1 MEPYM
6 KFSTQV
12 KGWVVF
18 ASIVPVLV
26 ALLVS
31 VYSSTNSLNTLNEER
46 LVALRDTKQARLD
59 ELFDRYQNN
68 TSAVANVVATNIHQL
83 FSDDFHRLLTD
94 LNRELDFYDI
104 FIVDEAG
111 DVIYTVAREADY
123 QTNLVAGAYS
133 NSGLGDV
140 YRAVRSG
147 KQFAAVDFAPYAPSN
162 GDPAAFLAV
171 PLKVDGKQWMVATQM
186 SIDGINQLMN
196 LRSGMGESG
205 ETYLVGADFRMRSNS
220 FLDPVGRTIQASF
233 AGTVANNGVDSDAVK
248 LALAGE
254 SGVETIIDYN
264 GNPVVSA
271 YSPIDMYGHRW
282 ALLSE
287 IDVSEAEQPIKELM
301 TLNGIVLF
309 LAVIGGIGGIGV
321 ALIVTRAVMKPL
333 GGEPEEMKQL
343 MNQLAQG
350 DLRLNISQAEEGSLK
365 QTLNTTA
372 SNLTVMIKDI
382 SDASSQLAATSEEL
396 SVVTEQSEQSLHVQ
410 NDELQQAVTAIHQM
424 TTSITEVAGSA
435 SSVSVSA
442 ADANQDCQQELQR
455 IVQTVNTVSGLVEQ
469 VDEGNSNVVQLAEQV
484 REISTL
490 LDVIRGVA
498 DQTNLLA
505 LNAAIEAARAGES
518 GRGFA
523 VVAEEV
529 RNLAQR
535 TQVSTEQIEEM
546 VHKVNQQAEQT
557 EAIIDNCKLVAGQ
570 TMEQVQ
576 ETGTMIEA
584 VVGTME
590 QIHRQT
596 SSVSQATEEQA
607 KVSGGI
613 DSSLVTIQDLATQ
626 NVSGAH
632 ETSASS
638 RELARVAVNLKEIVD
653 DFKV

>member
-1 MEPYM
+1 
-6 KFSTQV
+6 
-12 KGWVVF
+12 
-18 ASIVPVLV
+18 
-26 ALLVS
+26 
-31 VYSSTNSLNTLNEER
+31 
-46 LVALRDTKQARLD
+46 
-59 ELFDRYQNN
+59 
-68 TSAVANVVATNIHQL
+68 
-83 FSDDFHRLLTD
+83 
-94 LNRELDFYDI
+94 
-104 FIVDEAG
+104 
-111 DVIYTVAREADY
+111 
-123 QTNLVAGAYS
+123 
-133 NSGLGDV
+133 
-140 YRAVRSG
+140 
-147 KQFAAVDFAPYAPSN
+147 
-162 GDPAAFLAV
+162 
-171 PLKVDGKQWMVATQM
+171 
-186 SIDGINQLMN
+186 
-196 LRSGMGESG
+196 
-205 ETYLVGADFRMRSNS
+205 
-220 FLDPVGRTIQASF
+220 
-233 AGTVANNGVDSDAVK
+233 
-248 LALAGE
+248 
-254 SGVETIIDYN
+254 
-264 GNPVVSA
+264 
-271 YSPIDMYGHRW
+271 
-282 ALLSE
+282 
-287 IDVSEAEQPIKELM
+287 
-301 TLNGIVLF
+301 
-309 LAVIGGIGGIGV
+309 
-321 ALIVTRAVMKPL
+321 
-333 GGEPEEMKQL
+333 
-343 MNQLAQG
+343 
-350 DLRLNISQAEEGSLK
+350 
-365 QTLNTTA
+365 
-372 SNLTVMIKDI
+372 MIKDI

>member
-1 MEPYM
+1 M

-68 TSAVANVVATNIHQL
+68 TSAVAKVVATNIHQL

-171 PLKVDGKQWMVATQM
+171 PLKVEGKQWMVATQM

-309 LAVIGGIGGIGV
+309 LAVIGGIGV

-469 VDEGNSNVVQLAEQV
+469 VDEGNRNVVQLAEQV

>member
-1 MEPYM
+1 M

-18 ASIVPVLV
+18 ASIVPVIV

-31 VYSSTNSLNTLNEER
+31 VYSSTKSLNTLNEER

-59 ELFDRYQNN
+59 ELFERYQNN
-68 TSAVANVVATNIHQL
+68 TSAVAKVVATNIDQL
-83 FSDDFHRLLTD
+83 FNGDFHRLLTD

-104 FIVDEAG
+104 FIVDESG

-123 QTNLVAGAYS
+123 QTNLVSGAYS

-140 YRAVRSG
+140 YRAIRAG

-162 GDPAAFLAV
+162 GDPAAFLGV
-171 PLKVDGKQWMVATQM
+171 PLKVEDEQWMVATQM

-205 ETYLVGADFRMRSNS
+205 ETYLVGSDYRMRSDS

-248 LALAGE
+248 RALAGE

-287 IDVSEAEQPIKELM
+287 IDVAEAEQPIKELM

-309 LAVIGGIGGIGV
+309 LAVIGGISV
-321 ALIVTRAVMKPL
+321 ALVVTRAVMKPL

-343 MNQLAQG
+343 MNQLAHG
-350 DLRLNISQAEEGSLK
+350 DLRLNISQADEGSLK

-424 TTSITEVAGSA
+424 TSSISEVAGSA

-442 ADANQDCQQELQR
+442 AEANQGCQQELQR
-455 IVQTVNTVSGLVEQ
+455 ITKTVHTVSGLVEQ
-469 VDEGNSNVVQLAEQV
+469 VDEGNHNVVQLAEQV

-557 EAIIDNCKLVAGQ
+557 EAIINNCKLVAGE

-576 ETGTMIEA
+576 ETGAMIET

-596 SSVSQATEEQA
+596 SSVSQATEKQA

>member
-1 MEPYM
+1 M

-140 YRAVRSG
+140 YRAVRAG

-220 FLDPVGRTIQASF
+220 FLDPGGRTIQASF

-309 LAVIGGIGGIGV
+309 LAVIGGIGV

>member
-1 MEPYM
+1 M

-31 VYSSTNSLNTLNEER
+31 VYSSTKSLNTLNEER

-59 ELFDRYQNN
+59 ELFERYQNN
-68 TSAVANVVATNIHQL
+68 TSAVAKVVATNIDQL
-83 FSDDFHRLLTD
+83 FSGDFHRLLTD

-104 FIVDEAG
+104 FIVDESG

-123 QTNLVAGAYS
+123 QTNLVSGAYS

-140 YRAVRSG
+140 YRAIRAG

-162 GDPAAFLAV
+162 GDPAAFLGV

-309 LAVIGGIGGIGV
+309 LAVIGGIGV
-321 ALIVTRAVMKPL
+321 AIIVTRAVMKPL

-455 IVQTVNTVSGLVEQ
+455 IVQTVNTVSGLVKQ

-590 QIHRQT
+590 KIHRQT

>member
-1 MEPYM
+1 M

-18 ASIVPVLV
+18 ASIVPVIV

-31 VYSSTNSLNTLNEER
+31 VYSSTKSLNTLNEER

-59 ELFDRYQNN
+59 ELFERYQNN
-68 TSAVANVVATNIHQL
+68 TSAVAKVVATNIDQL
-83 FSDDFHRLLTD
+83 FNGDFHRLLTD

-104 FIVDEAG
+104 FIVDESG

-123 QTNLVAGAYS
+123 QTNLVSGAYS

-140 YRAVRSG
+140 YRAIRAG

-162 GDPAAFLAV
+162 GDPAAFLGV
-171 PLKVDGKQWMVATQM
+171 PLKVEGEQWMVATQM

-205 ETYLVGADFRMRSNS
+205 ETYLVGSDYRMRSDS

-233 AGTVANNGVDSDAVK
+233 AGTVENNGVDSDAVK
-248 LALAGE
+248 RALAGE

-287 IDVSEAEQPIKELM
+287 IDVAEAEQPIKELM

-309 LAVIGGIGGIGV
+309 LAVIGGTSV
-321 ALIVTRAVMKPL
+321 ALVVTRAVMKPL

-343 MNQLAQG
+343 MNQLAHG
-350 DLRLNISQAEEGSLK
+350 DLRLNISQADEGSLK

-410 NDELQQAVTAIHQM
+410 NDELQQAVAAIHQM
-424 TTSITEVAGSA
+424 TSSISEVAGSA

-442 ADANQDCQQELQR
+442 AEANQGCQQELQR
-455 IVQTVNTVSGLVEQ
+455 ITKTVHTVSGLVEQ
-469 VDEGNSNVVQLAEQV
+469 VDEGNHNVVQLAEQV

-546 VHKVNQQAEQT
+546 VHKVSQQAEQT
-557 EAIIDNCKLVAGQ
+557 EAIINNCKLVAGE

-576 ETGTMIEA
+576 ETGAMIET

-590 QIHRQT
+590 KIHRQT

>member
-1 MEPYM
+1 M

-68 TSAVANVVATNIHQL
+68 TSAVAKVVATNIHQL

-171 PLKVDGKQWMVATQM
+171 PLKVEGKQWMVATQM

-248 LALAGE
+248 RAMAGE

-309 LAVIGGIGGIGV
+309 LAVIGGIGV

-590 QIHRQT
+590 KIHRQT

>member
-1 MEPYM
+1 M

-18 ASIVPVLV
+18 ASIVPVIV

-31 VYSSTNSLNTLNEER
+31 VYSSTKSLNTLNEER

-59 ELFDRYQNN
+59 ELFERYQNN
-68 TSAVANVVATNIHQL
+68 TSAVAKVVATNIDQL
-83 FSDDFHRLLTD
+83 FNGDFHRLLTD

-104 FIVDEAG
+104 FIVDESG

-123 QTNLVAGAYS
+123 QTNLVSGAYS

-140 YRAVRSG
+140 YRAIRAG

-162 GDPAAFLAV
+162 GDPAAFLGV
-171 PLKVDGKQWMVATQM
+171 PLKVEGEQWMVATQM

-205 ETYLVGADFRMRSNS
+205 ETYLVGSDYRMRSDS

-233 AGTVANNGVDSDAVK
+233 AGTVENNGVDSDAVK
-248 LALAGE
+248 RALAGE

-287 IDVSEAEQPIKELM
+287 IDVAEAEQPIKELM

-309 LAVIGGIGGIGV
+309 LAVIGGISV
-321 ALIVTRAVMKPL
+321 ALVVTRAVMKPL

-343 MNQLAQG
+343 MNQLAHG
-350 DLRLNISQAEEGSLK
+350 DLRLNISQAGEGSLK

-424 TTSITEVAGSA
+424 TSSISEVAGSA

-442 ADANQDCQQELQR
+442 AEANQGCQQELQR
-455 IVQTVNTVSGLVEQ
+455 ITKTVHTVSGLVEQ
-469 VDEGNSNVVQLAEQV
+469 VDEGNHNVVQLAEQV

-557 EAIIDNCKLVAGQ
+557 EAIINNCKLVAGE

-576 ETGTMIEA
+576 ETGAMIET
-584 VVGTME
+584 VVGAME
-590 QIHRQT
+590 KIHRQT

>member
-1 MEPYM
+1 M

-140 YRAVRSG
+140 YRAVRAG

-162 GDPAAFLAV
+162 DDPAAFLAV

-309 LAVIGGIGGIGV
+309 LAVIGGIGV

>member
-1 MEPYM
+1 M

-18 ASIVPVLV
+18 ASIVPVIV

-31 VYSSTNSLNTLNEER
+31 VYSSTKSLNTLNEER

-59 ELFDRYQNN
+59 ELFERYQNN
-68 TSAVANVVATNIHQL
+68 TSAVAKVVATNIDQL
-83 FSDDFHRLLTD
+83 FNGDFHRLLTD

-104 FIVDEAG
+104 FIVDESG

-123 QTNLVAGAYS
+123 QTNLVSGAYS

-140 YRAVRSG
+140 YRAIRAG

-162 GDPAAFLAV
+162 GDPAAFLGV
-171 PLKVDGKQWMVATQM
+171 PLKVEGEQWMVATQM

-205 ETYLVGADFRMRSNS
+205 ETYLVGSDYRMRSDS

-233 AGTVANNGVDSDAVK
+233 AGTVKNNGVDSDAVK
-248 LALAGE
+248 RALAGE

-287 IDVSEAEQPIKELM
+287 IDVAEAEQPIKELM

-309 LAVIGGIGGIGV
+309 LAVIGGISV
-321 ALIVTRAVMKPL
+321 ALVVTRAVMKPL

-343 MNQLAQG
+343 MNQLAHG
-350 DLRLNISQAEEGSLK
+350 DLRLNISQADEGSLK

-424 TTSITEVAGSA
+424 TSSISEVAGSA

-442 ADANQDCQQELQR
+442 AEANQGCQQELQR
-455 IVQTVNTVSGLVEQ
+455 ITKTVHTVSGLVEQ
-469 VDEGNSNVVQLAEQV
+469 VDEGNHNVVQLAEQV

-557 EAIIDNCKLVAGQ
+557 EAIINNCKLVAGE

-576 ETGTMIEA
+576 ETGAMIET

-596 SSVSQATEEQA
+596 SSVSQATEKQA

>member
-1 MEPYM
+1 M
-6 KFSTQV
+6 KFSTQI

-31 VYSSTNSLNTLNEER
+31 VYSSTQSLTTLNEQR
-46 LVALRDTKQARLD
+46 LIALRDTKQARLN
-59 ELFDRYQNN
+59 ELFQRYQNN
-68 TSAVANVVATNIHQL
+68 TAVVAQVVSTKIEQL
-83 FSDDFHRLLTD
+83 HNHDVHRLLTD

-104 FIVDEAG
+104 FVVDEAG
-111 DVIYTVAREADY
+111 DIIYTVAREADY
-123 QTNLVAGAYS
+123 QTNLLNGAYS
-133 NSGLGDV
+133 ASGLGDL
-140 YRAVRSG
+140 YRAIRAG
-147 KQFAAVDFAPYAPSN
+147 KRFAAVDFAPYAPSN
-162 GDPAAFLAV
+162 GEPAAFLGV
-171 PLKVDGKQWMVATQM
+171 PLMIKGERWMVATQM
-186 SIDGINQLMN
+186 STEGINQLMN

-205 ETYLVGADFRMRSNS
+205 ETYLVGSDFRMRSDS
-220 FLDPVGRTIQASF
+220 YLDPVGRTIQASF
-233 AGTVANNGVDSDAVK
+233 AGTVENNGVDSEAVK
-248 LALAGE
+248 RALAGE
-254 SGVETIIDYN
+254 NGVATIIDYN
-264 GNPVVSA
+264 GNPVMSA
-271 YSPIDMYGHRW
+271 FTPIDMFGHRW

-287 IDVSEAEQPIKELM
+287 IDVAEAERPINELM
-301 TLNGIVLF
+301 TLNGIVVLMAMF
-309 LAVIGGIGGIGV
+309 GGVGV
-321 ALIVTRAVMKPL
+321 ALFVTRAVMKPL

-343 MNQLAQG
+343 MLQLAEG
-350 DLRLNISQAEEGSLK
+350 DLRLNISQAEAGSLK
-365 QTLNTTA
+365 QTLHTTA
-372 SNLTVMIKDI
+372 TNLTVMIKNI

-396 SVVTEQSEQSLHVQ
+396 SVVTEQSEKSLHTQ
-410 NDELQQAVTAIHQM
+410 NEELQQAVTAIHQM
-424 TTSITEVAGSA
+424 TSSISEVAGSA
-435 SSVSVSA
+435 SSVSASS

-455 IVQTVNTVSGLVEQ
+455 ITQTVQTVAGLVEQ
-469 VDEGNSNVVQLAEQV
+469 VDEGNSNVVQLAAQV

-546 VHKVNQQAEQT
+546 VNQVNQQAEQT
-557 EAIIDNCKLVAGQ
+557 ESIINNCKLVAGQ

-576 ETGTMIEA
+576 ETGQMIET
-584 VVGTME
+584 VVGTIE
-590 QIHRQT
+590 KIHQQT

-613 DSSLVTIQDLATQ
+613 DTSLLTIQDLATQ

-653 DFKV
+653 DFKM

>member
-1 MEPYM
+1 M

-18 ASIVPVLV
+18 ASIVPVIV

-31 VYSSTNSLNTLNEER
+31 VYSSTKSLNTLNEER

-59 ELFDRYQNN
+59 ELFERYQNN
-68 TSAVANVVATNIHQL
+68 TSAVAKVVATNIDQS
-83 FSDDFHRLLTD
+83 FNGDFHRLLTD

-104 FIVDEAG
+104 FIVDESG

-123 QTNLVAGAYS
+123 QTNLVSGAYS

-140 YRAVRSG
+140 YRAIRAG

-162 GDPAAFLAV
+162 GDPAAFLGV
-171 PLKVDGKQWMVATQM
+171 PLKVEGQQWMVATQM

-205 ETYLVGADFRMRSNS
+205 ETYLVGSDYRMRSDS

-233 AGTVANNGVDSDAVK
+233 AGTVENNGVDSDAVK
-248 LALAGE
+248 RALAGE

-287 IDVSEAEQPIKELM
+287 IDVAEAEQPIKELM

-309 LAVIGGIGGIGV
+309 LAVIGGISV
-321 ALIVTRAVMKPL
+321 ALVVTRAVMKPL

-343 MNQLAQG
+343 MNQLAHG
-350 DLRLNISQAEEGSLK
+350 DLRLNISQADEGSLK

-424 TTSITEVAGSA
+424 TSSISEVAGSA
-435 SSVSVSA
+435 SLVSVSA
-442 ADANQDCQQELQR
+442 AEANQGCQQELQR
-455 IVQTVNTVSGLVEQ
+455 ITKTVHTVSGLVEQ
-469 VDEGNSNVVQLAEQV
+469 VDEGNHNVVQLAEQV

-557 EAIIDNCKLVAGQ
+557 EAIINNCKLVAGE

-576 ETGTMIEA
+576 ETGAMIET

>member
-1 MEPYM
+1 M

-68 TSAVANVVATNIHQL
+68 TSAVAKVVATNIHQL

-171 PLKVDGKQWMVATQM
+171 PLKVEGKQWMVATQM

-248 LALAGE
+248 RALAGE

-309 LAVIGGIGGIGV
+309 LAIIGGIGV

-596 SSVSQATEEQA
+596 TSVSQATEEQA

>member
-1 MEPYM
+1 M

-18 ASIVPVLV
+18 ASIVPVIV

-31 VYSSTNSLNTLNEER
+31 VYSSTKSLNTLNEER

-59 ELFDRYQNN
+59 ELFERYQNN
-68 TSAVANVVATNIHQL
+68 TSAVAKVVATNIDQL
-83 FSDDFHRLLTD
+83 FNGDFHRLLTD

-104 FIVDEAG
+104 FIVDESG

-123 QTNLVAGAYS
+123 QTNLVSGAYS

-140 YRAVRSG
+140 YRAIRAG

-162 GDPAAFLAV
+162 GDPAAFLGV
-171 PLKVDGKQWMVATQM
+171 PLKVEGEQWMVATQM

-205 ETYLVGADFRMRSNS
+205 ETYLVGSDYRMRSDS

-233 AGTVANNGVDSDAVK
+233 AGTVENNGVDSDAVK
-248 LALAGE
+248 RALAGE

-264 GNPVVSA
+264 GNSVVSA

-287 IDVSEAEQPIKELM
+287 IDVAEAEQPIKELM

-309 LAVIGGIGGIGV
+309 LAVIGGISV
-321 ALIVTRAVMKPL
+321 ALVVTRAVMKPL

-343 MNQLAQG
+343 MNQLAHG
-350 DLRLNISQAEEGSLK
+350 DLRLNISQADEGSLK

-424 TTSITEVAGSA
+424 TSSISEVASSA

-442 ADANQDCQQELQR
+442 AEANQGCQQELQR
-455 IVQTVNTVSGLVEQ
+455 ITKTVHTVSGLVEQ
-469 VDEGNSNVVQLAEQV
+469 VDEGNHNVVQLAEQV

-557 EAIIDNCKLVAGQ
+557 EAIINNCKLVAGE

-576 ETGTMIEA
+576 ETGAMIET

>member
-1 MEPYM
+1 M

-111 DVIYTVAREADY
+111 DVIYTAAREADY

-309 LAVIGGIGGIGV
+309 LAVIGGIGV

>member
-1 MEPYM
+1 M

-309 LAVIGGIGGIGV
+309 LAVIGGIGV

>member
-1 MEPYM
+1 M

-18 ASIVPVLV
+18 ASIVPVIV

-31 VYSSTNSLNTLNEER
+31 VYSSTKSLNTLNEER

-59 ELFDRYQNN
+59 ELFERYQNN
-68 TSAVANVVATNIHQL
+68 TSAVAKVVATNIDQL
-83 FSDDFHRLLTD
+83 FNGDFHRLLTD

-104 FIVDEAG
+104 FIVDESG

-123 QTNLVAGAYS
+123 QTNLVSGAYS

-140 YRAVRSG
+140 YRAIRAG

-162 GDPAAFLAV
+162 GDPAAFLGV
-171 PLKVDGKQWMVATQM
+171 PLKVEGEQWMVATQM

-205 ETYLVGADFRMRSNS
+205 ETYLVGSDYRMRSDS

-233 AGTVANNGVDSDAVK
+233 AGTVKNNGVDSDAVK
-248 LALAGE
+248 RALAGE

-287 IDVSEAEQPIKELM
+287 IDVAEAEQPIKELM

-309 LAVIGGIGGIGV
+309 LAVIGGISV
-321 ALIVTRAVMKPL
+321 ALVVTRAVMKPL

-343 MNQLAQG
+343 MNQLAHG
-350 DLRLNISQAEEGSLK
+350 DLRLNISQADEGSLK

-424 TTSITEVAGSA
+424 TSSIGEVAGSA

-442 ADANQDCQQELQR
+442 AEANQGCQQELQR
-455 IVQTVNTVSGLVEQ
+455 ITKTVHTVSGLVEQ
-469 VDEGNSNVVQLAEQV
+469 VDEGNHNVVQLAEQV

-557 EAIIDNCKLVAGQ
+557 EAIINNCKLVAGE

-576 ETGTMIEA
+576 ETGAMIET

>member
-309 LAVIGGIGGIGV
+309 LAVIGGIGV

>member
-1 MEPYM
+1 M

-18 ASIVPVLV
+18 ASIVPVIV

-31 VYSSTNSLNTLNEER
+31 VYSSTKSLNTLNEER

-59 ELFDRYQNN
+59 ELFERYQNN
-68 TSAVANVVATNIHQL
+68 TSAVAKVVATNIDQL
-83 FSDDFHRLLTD
+83 FNGDFHRLLTD

-104 FIVDEAG
+104 FIVDESG

-123 QTNLVAGAYS
+123 QTNLVSGAYS

-140 YRAVRSG
+140 YRAIRAG

-162 GDPAAFLAV
+162 GDPAAFLGV
-171 PLKVDGKQWMVATQM
+171 PLKVEGEQWMVATQM

-205 ETYLVGADFRMRSNS
+205 ETYLVGSDYRMRSDS

-233 AGTVANNGVDSDAVK
+233 AGTVENNGVDSDAVK
-248 LALAGE
+248 RALAGE

-264 GNPVVSA
+264 DNPVVSA

-287 IDVSEAEQPIKELM
+287 IDVAEAEQPIKELM

-309 LAVIGGIGGIGV
+309 LAVIGGISV
-321 ALIVTRAVMKPL
+321 ALVVTRAVMKPL

-343 MNQLAQG
+343 MNQLAHG
-350 DLRLNISQAEEGSLK
+350 DLRLNISQADEGSLK

-424 TTSITEVAGSA
+424 TSSISEVAGSA

-442 ADANQDCQQELQR
+442 AEANQGCQQELQR
-455 IVQTVNTVSGLVEQ
+455 ITQTVHTVSGLVEQ
-469 VDEGNSNVVQLAEQV
+469 VDEGNHNVVQLAEQV

-557 EAIIDNCKLVAGQ
+557 EAIINNCKLVAGE

-576 ETGTMIEA
+576 ETGAMIET

-607 KVSGGI
+607 RVSGGI

>member
-1 MEPYM
+1 M

-18 ASIVPVLV
+18 ASIVPVIV

-31 VYSSTNSLNTLNEER
+31 VYSSTKSLNTLNEER

-59 ELFDRYQNN
+59 ELLERYQNN
-68 TSAVANVVATNIHQL
+68 TSAVAKVVATNIDQL
-83 FSDDFHRLLTD
+83 FNGDFHRLLTD

-104 FIVDEAG
+104 FIVDESG

-123 QTNLVAGAYS
+123 QTNLVSGAYS

-140 YRAVRSG
+140 YRAIRAG

-162 GDPAAFLAV
+162 GDPAAFLGV
-171 PLKVDGKQWMVATQM
+171 PLKVEGEQWMVATQM

-196 LRSGMGESG
+196 LRSGMGKSG
-205 ETYLVGADFRMRSNS
+205 ETYLVGSDYRMRSDS

-233 AGTVANNGVDSDAVK
+233 AGTVENNGVDSDAVK
-248 LALAGE
+248 RALAGE

-287 IDVSEAEQPIKELM
+287 IDVAEAEQPIKELM

-309 LAVIGGIGGIGV
+309 LAVIGGISV
-321 ALIVTRAVMKPL
+321 ALVVTRAVMKPL

-343 MNQLAQG
+343 MNQLAHG
-350 DLRLNISQAEEGSLK
+350 DLRLNISQADEGSLK

-424 TTSITEVAGSA
+424 TSSISEVAGSA

-442 ADANQDCQQELQR
+442 AEANQGCQQELQR
-455 IVQTVNTVSGLVEQ
+455 ITKTVHTVSGLVEQ
-469 VDEGNSNVVQLAEQV
+469 VDEGNHNVVQLAEQV

-557 EAIIDNCKLVAGQ
+557 EAIINNCKLVAGE

-576 ETGTMIEA
+576 ETGAMIET

-590 QIHRQT
+590 KIHRQT

>member
-1 MEPYM
+1 M

-18 ASIVPVLV
+18 ASIVPVIV

-31 VYSSTNSLNTLNEER
+31 VYSSTKSLNTLNEER

-59 ELFDRYQNN
+59 ELFERYQNN
-68 TSAVANVVATNIHQL
+68 TSAVAKVVATNIDQS
-83 FSDDFHRLLTD
+83 FNGDFHRLLTD

-104 FIVDEAG
+104 FIVDESG

-123 QTNLVAGAYS
+123 QTNLVSGAYS

-140 YRAVRSG
+140 YRAIRAG

-162 GDPAAFLAV
+162 GDPAAFLGV
-171 PLKVDGKQWMVATQM
+171 PLKVEGEQWMVATQM

-196 LRSGMGESG
+196 LRSGMGKSG
-205 ETYLVGADFRMRSNS
+205 ETYLVGSDYRMRSDS

-233 AGTVANNGVDSDAVK
+233 AGTVENNGVDSDAVK
-248 LALAGE
+248 RALAGE

-287 IDVSEAEQPIKELM
+287 IDVAEAEQPIKELM

-309 LAVIGGIGGIGV
+309 LAVIGGISV
-321 ALIVTRAVMKPL
+321 ALVVTRAVMKPL

-343 MNQLAQG
+343 MNQLAHG
-350 DLRLNISQAEEGSLK
+350 DLRLNISQADEGSLK

-424 TTSITEVAGSA
+424 TSSISEVAGSA

-442 ADANQDCQQELQR
+442 AEANQGCQQELQR
-455 IVQTVNTVSGLVEQ
+455 ITKTVHTVSGLVEQ
-469 VDEGNSNVVQLAEQV
+469 VDEGNHNVVQLAEQV

-557 EAIIDNCKLVAGQ
+557 EVIINNCKLVAGE

-576 ETGTMIEA
+576 ETGAMIET

>member
-1 MEPYM
+1 M

-18 ASIVPVLV
+18 TSIVPVLV
-26 ALLVS
+26 ALFVS
-31 VYSSTNSLNTLNEER
+31 VYSSTKSLNTLNEER
-46 LVALRDTKQARLD
+46 LVSLRDTKQARLD
-59 ELFDRYQNN
+59 ELFERYQNN
-68 TSAVANVVATNIHQL
+68 TSVVAQVVSMNIDQL
-83 FSDDFHRLLTD
+83 LSDDFHRLLTD

-111 DVIYTVAREADY
+111 EVIYTVAREADY

-140 YRAVRSG
+140 YRALRAG
-147 KQFAAVDFAPYAPSN
+147 KHFAAVDFAPYAPSN
-162 GDPAAFLAV
+162 GDPAAFLGV
-171 PLKVDGKQWMVATQM
+171 PLKVEGEQWMVATQM

-196 LRSGMGESG
+196 LRSGMGDSG
-205 ETYLVGADFRMRSNS
+205 ETYLVGSDFRMRSDS

-233 AGTVANNGVDSDAVK
+233 AGTVENNGVDSDAVK
-248 LALAGE
+248 RALAGT

-287 IDVSEAEQPIKELM
+287 IDVAEAEQPIKELM
-301 TLNGIVLF
+301 TLNGIVLL
-309 LAVIGGIGGIGV
+309 LAVIAGVGV
-321 ALIVTRAVMKPL
+321 ALVVTRAVMKPL
-333 GGEPEEMKQL
+333 GGEPEEMKEL

-382 SDASSQLAATSEEL
+382 SDSSSQLAATSEEL

-424 TTSITEVAGSA
+424 TSSISEVADSA
-435 SSVSVSA
+435 SVVSVSA

-455 IVQTVNTVSGLVEQ
+455 ITQTVHTVSGLV
-469 VDEGNSNVVQLAEQV
+469 EQV

-557 EAIIDNCKLVAGQ
+557 EAIINNCKLVAGQ

-576 ETGTMIEA
+576 ETGTMIET

-607 KVSGGI
+607 KVSGSI
-613 DSSLVTIQDLATQ
+613 DSSLLTIQDLATQ

-638 RELARVAVNLKEIVD
+638 RELARVAVNLKDIVD

>member
-1 MEPYM
+1 M
-6 KFSTQV
+6 
-12 KGWVVF
+12 VF

-186 SIDGINQLMN
+186 PIDGINQLMN

-309 LAVIGGIGGIGV
+309 LAVIGGIGV

-333 GGEPEEMKQL
+333 GGEPEEIKQL

>member
-1 MEPYM
+1 M

-309 LAVIGGIGGIGV
+309 LAVIGGIGV
-321 ALIVTRAVMKPL
+321 AFIVTRAVMKPL

-653 DFKV
+653 GFKV

>member
-1 MEPYM
+1 M

-18 ASIVPVLV
+18 ASIVPVIV

-31 VYSSTNSLNTLNEER
+31 VYSSTKSLNTLNEER

-59 ELFDRYQNN
+59 ELFERYQNN
-68 TSAVANVVATNIHQL
+68 TSAVAKVVATNIDQL
-83 FSDDFHRLLTD
+83 FSGDFHRLLTD

-104 FIVDEAG
+104 FIVDESG
-111 DVIYTVAREADY
+111 DVVYTVAREADY
-123 QTNLVAGAYS
+123 QTNLVSGAYS

-140 YRAVRSG
+140 YRAIRAG

-162 GDPAAFLAV
+162 GDPAAFLGV
-171 PLKVDGKQWMVATQM
+171 PLKVEGEQWMVATQM

-205 ETYLVGADFRMRSNS
+205 ETYLVGSDYRMRSDS

-233 AGTVANNGVDSDAVK
+233 AGTVENNGVDSDAVK
-248 LALAGE
+248 RALAGE

-271 YSPIDMYGHRW
+271 YSPIDVYGHRW

-287 IDVSEAEQPIKELM
+287 IDVAEAEQPIKELM

-309 LAVIGGIGGIGV
+309 LAVIGGISV
-321 ALIVTRAVMKPL
+321 ALVVTRAVMKPL

-343 MNQLAQG
+343 MNQLAHG
-350 DLRLNISQAEEGSLK
+350 DLRLNISQADEGSLK

-424 TTSITEVAGSA
+424 TSSISEVAGSA

-442 ADANQDCQQELQR
+442 AEANQGCQQELQR
-455 IVQTVNTVSGLVEQ
+455 ITKTVHTVSGLVEQ
-469 VDEGNSNVVQLAEQV
+469 VDEGNHNVVQLAEQV

-557 EAIIDNCKLVAGQ
+557 EAIINNCKLVAGE

-576 ETGTMIEA
+576 ETGAMIET

>member
-1 MEPYM
+1 M

-18 ASIVPVLV
+18 ASIVPVIV

-31 VYSSTNSLNTLNEER
+31 VYSSTKSLNTLNEER

-59 ELFDRYQNN
+59 ELFERYQNN
-68 TSAVANVVATNIHQL
+68 TSAVAKVVATNIDQS
-83 FSDDFHRLLTD
+83 FNGDFHHLLTD

-104 FIVDEAG
+104 FIVDESG

-123 QTNLVAGAYS
+123 QTNLVSGAYS

-140 YRAVRSG
+140 YRAIRAG

-162 GDPAAFLAV
+162 GDPAAFLGV
-171 PLKVDGKQWMVATQM
+171 PLKVEGEQWMVATQM

-196 LRSGMGESG
+196 LRSGMGKSG
-205 ETYLVGADFRMRSNS
+205 ETYLVGSDYRMRSDS

-233 AGTVANNGVDSDAVK
+233 AGTVENNGVDSDAVK
-248 LALAGE
+248 RALAGE

-287 IDVSEAEQPIKELM
+287 IDVAEAEQPIKELM

-309 LAVIGGIGGIGV
+309 LAVIGGISV
-321 ALIVTRAVMKPL
+321 ALVVTRAVMKPL

-343 MNQLAQG
+343 MNQLAHG
-350 DLRLNISQAEEGSLK
+350 DLRLNISQADEGSLK

-424 TTSITEVAGSA
+424 TSSISEVAGSA

-442 ADANQDCQQELQR
+442 AEANQGCQQELQR
-455 IVQTVNTVSGLVEQ
+455 ITKTVHTVSGLVEQ
-469 VDEGNSNVVQLAEQV
+469 VDEGNHNVVQLAEQV

-557 EAIIDNCKLVAGQ
+557 EAIINNCKLVAGE

-576 ETGTMIEA
+576 ETGAMIET

-590 QIHRQT
+590 QIHLQT
-596 SSVSQATEEQA
+596 SSVSQATEKQA

-613 DSSLVTIQDLATQ
+613 DSSLITIQDLATQ

>member
-1 MEPYM
+1 M

-18 ASIVPVLV
+18 ASIVPVIV

-31 VYSSTNSLNTLNEER
+31 VYSSTKSLNTLNEER

-59 ELFDRYQNN
+59 ELFERYQNN
-68 TSAVANVVATNIHQL
+68 TSAVAKVVATNIDQL
-83 FSDDFHRLLTD
+83 FNGDFHRLLTD

-104 FIVDEAG
+104 FIVDESG

-123 QTNLVAGAYS
+123 QTNLVSGAYS

-140 YRAVRSG
+140 YRAIRAG

-162 GDPAAFLAV
+162 GDPAAFLGV
-171 PLKVDGKQWMVATQM
+171 PLKVEGEQWMVATQM

-205 ETYLVGADFRMRSNS
+205 ETYLVGSDYRMRSDS

-233 AGTVANNGVDSDAVK
+233 AGTVKNNGVDSDAVK
-248 LALAGE
+248 RALAGE

-287 IDVSEAEQPIKELM
+287 IDVAEAEQPIKALM

-309 LAVIGGIGGIGV
+309 LAVIGGISV
-321 ALIVTRAVMKPL
+321 ALVVTRAVMKPL

-343 MNQLAQG
+343 MNQLAHG
-350 DLRLNISQAEEGSLK
+350 DLRLNISQADEGSLK

-424 TTSITEVAGSA
+424 TSSIGEVAGSA

-442 ADANQDCQQELQR
+442 AEANQGCQQELQR
-455 IVQTVNTVSGLVEQ
+455 ITKTVHTVSGLVEQ
-469 VDEGNSNVVQLAEQV
+469 VDEGNHNVVQLAEQV

-557 EAIIDNCKLVAGQ
+557 EAIINNCKLVAGE

-576 ETGTMIEA
+576 ETGAMIET

>member
-1 MEPYM
+1 M

-18 ASIVPVLV
+18 ASIVPVIV

-31 VYSSTNSLNTLNEER
+31 VYSSTKSLNTLNEER

-59 ELFDRYQNN
+59 ELFKRYQNN
-68 TSAVANVVATNIHQL
+68 TSAVAKVVATNIDQL
-83 FSDDFHRLLTD
+83 FNGDFHRLLTD

-104 FIVDEAG
+104 FIVDESG

-123 QTNLVAGAYS
+123 QTNLVSGAYS

-140 YRAVRSG
+140 YRAIRAG

-162 GDPAAFLAV
+162 GDPAAFLGV
-171 PLKVDGKQWMVATQM
+171 PLKVEGEQWMVATQM

-205 ETYLVGADFRMRSNS
+205 ETYLVGSDYRMRSDS

-233 AGTVANNGVDSDAVK
+233 AGTVENNGVDSDAVK
-248 LALAGE
+248 RALAGE

-287 IDVSEAEQPIKELM
+287 IDVAEAEQPIKELM

-309 LAVIGGIGGIGV
+309 LAVIGGISV
-321 ALIVTRAVMKPL
+321 ALVVTRAVMKPL

-343 MNQLAQG
+343 MNQLAHG
-350 DLRLNISQAEEGSLK
+350 DLRLNISQADEGSLK

-424 TTSITEVAGSA
+424 TSSISEVAGSA
-435 SSVSVSA
+435 SLVSVSA
-442 ADANQDCQQELQR
+442 AEANQDCQQELQR
-455 IVQTVNTVSGLVEQ
+455 ITQTVHTVSGLVEQ
-469 VDEGNSNVVQLAEQV
+469 VDEGNHNVVQLAEQV

-557 EAIIDNCKLVAGQ
+557 EAIINNCKLVAGE

-576 ETGTMIEA
+576 ETGAMIET

>member
-1 MEPYM
+1 M

-68 TSAVANVVATNIHQL
+68 TSAVAKVVATNIHQL

-140 YRAVRSG
+140 YHAVRSG

-171 PLKVDGKQWMVATQM
+171 PLKVEGKQWMVATQM

-309 LAVIGGIGGIGV
+309 LAVIGGIGV

>member
-1 MEPYM
+1 M

-18 ASIVPVLV
+18 TSIVPVLV
-26 ALLVS
+26 ALFVS
-31 VYSSTNSLNTLNEER
+31 VYSSTKSLNTLNEER

-59 ELFDRYQNN
+59 ELFERYQNN
-68 TSAVANVVATNIHQL
+68 TSVVAQVVSMNIDQL
-83 FSDDFHRLLTD
+83 LSDDFHRLLTD

-111 DVIYTVAREADY
+111 EVIYTVAREADY

-140 YRAVRSG
+140 YRALRAG
-147 KQFAAVDFAPYAPSN
+147 KHFAAVDFAPYAPSN
-162 GDPAAFLAV
+162 GDPAAFLGV
-171 PLKVDGKQWMVATQM
+171 PLKVEGEQWMVATQM

-205 ETYLVGADFRMRSNS
+205 ETYLVGSDFRMRSDS

-233 AGTVANNGVDSDAVK
+233 AGTVENNGVDSDAVK
-248 LALAGE
+248 RALAGT

-287 IDVSEAEQPIKELM
+287 IDVAEAEQPIKELM
-301 TLNGIVLF
+301 TLNGIVLL
-309 LAVIGGIGGIGV
+309 LAVIAGVGV
-321 ALIVTRAVMKPL
+321 ALVVTRAVMKPL
-333 GGEPEEMKQL
+333 GGEPEEMKEL

-424 TTSITEVAGSA
+424 TSSISEVADSA
-435 SSVSVSA
+435 SVVSVSA

-455 IVQTVNTVSGLVEQ
+455 ITQTVHTVSGLVEQ
-469 VDEGNSNVVQLAEQV
+469 VDEGNNNVVQLAEQV
-484 REISTL
+484 REIGTL

-557 EAIIDNCKLVAGQ
+557 EAIINNCKLVAGQ

-576 ETGTMIEA
+576 ETGTMIET

-613 DSSLVTIQDLATQ
+613 DSSLLTIQDLATQ

-638 RELARVAVNLKEIVD
+638 RELARVAVNLKDIVD

>member
-1 MEPYM
+1 M

-18 ASIVPVLV
+18 ASIVPVIV

-31 VYSSTNSLNTLNEER
+31 VYSSTKSLNTLNEER

-59 ELFDRYQNN
+59 ELFERYQNN
-68 TSAVANVVATNIHQL
+68 TSAVAKVVATNIDQL
-83 FSDDFHRLLTD
+83 FNGDFHRLLTD

-104 FIVDEAG
+104 FIVDESG

-123 QTNLVAGAYS
+123 QTNLVSGAYS

-140 YRAVRSG
+140 YRAIRAG

-162 GDPAAFLAV
+162 GDPAAFLGV
-171 PLKVDGKQWMVATQM
+171 PLKVEGEQWMVATQM

-205 ETYLVGADFRMRSNS
+205 ETYLVGSDYRMRSDS

-233 AGTVANNGVDSDAVK
+233 AGTVENNGVDSDAVK
-248 LALAGE
+248 RALAGE

-264 GNPVVSA
+264 GNPVISA

-287 IDVSEAEQPIKELM
+287 IDVAEAEQPIKELM

-309 LAVIGGIGGIGV
+309 LAVIGGISV
-321 ALIVTRAVMKPL
+321 ALVVTRAVMKPL

-343 MNQLAQG
+343 MNQLAHG
-350 DLRLNISQAEEGSLK
+350 DLRLNISQADEGSLK

-424 TTSITEVAGSA
+424 TSSIGEVAGSA
-435 SSVSVSA
+435 SLVSVSA
-442 ADANQDCQQELQR
+442 AEANQDCQQELQR
-455 IVQTVNTVSGLVEQ
+455 ITQTVHTVSGLVEQ
-469 VDEGNSNVVQLAEQV
+469 VDEGNHNVVQLAEQV

-557 EAIIDNCKLVAGQ
+557 EAIINNCKLVAGE

-576 ETGTMIEA
+576 ETGAMIET

-607 KVSGGI
+607 RVSGGI

>member
-1 MEPYM
+1 M

-18 ASIVPVLV
+18 ASIVPVIV

-31 VYSSTNSLNTLNEER
+31 VYSSTKSLNTLNEER

-59 ELFDRYQNN
+59 ELFERYQNN
-68 TSAVANVVATNIHQL
+68 TSAVAKVVATNIDQL
-83 FSDDFHRLLTD
+83 FNGDFHRLLTD

-104 FIVDEAG
+104 FIVDESG

-123 QTNLVAGAYS
+123 QTNLVSGAYS

-140 YRAVRSG
+140 YRAIRAG

-162 GDPAAFLAV
+162 GDPAAFLGV
-171 PLKVDGKQWMVATQM
+171 PLKVEGEQWMVATQM

-196 LRSGMGESG
+196 LRSGMGKSG
-205 ETYLVGADFRMRSNS
+205 ETYLVGSDYRMRSDS

-233 AGTVANNGVDSDAVK
+233 AGTVENNGVDSDAVK
-248 LALAGE
+248 RALAGE

-287 IDVSEAEQPIKELM
+287 IDVAEAEQPIKELM

-309 LAVIGGIGGIGV
+309 LAVIGGISV
-321 ALIVTRAVMKPL
+321 ALVVTRAVMKPL

-343 MNQLAQG
+343 MNQLAHG
-350 DLRLNISQAEEGSLK
+350 DLRLNISQADEGSLK

-424 TTSITEVAGSA
+424 TSSISEVAGSA

-442 ADANQDCQQELQR
+442 AEANQGCQQELQR
-455 IVQTVNTVSGLVEQ
+455 ITKTVHTVSGLVEQ
-469 VDEGNSNVVQLAEQV
+469 VDEGNHNVVQLAEQV

-557 EAIIDNCKLVAGQ
+557 EAIINNCKLVAGE

-576 ETGTMIEA
+576 ETGAMIET

-613 DSSLVTIQDLATQ
+613 DSCLVTIQDLATQ

>member
-1 MEPYM
+1 M

-18 ASIVPVLV
+18 ASIVPVIV

-31 VYSSTNSLNTLNEER
+31 VYSSTKSLNTLNEER

-59 ELFDRYQNN
+59 ELFERYQNN
-68 TSAVANVVATNIHQL
+68 TSAVAKVVATNIDQL
-83 FSDDFHRLLTD
+83 FNGDFHRLLTD

-104 FIVDEAG
+104 FIVDESG

-123 QTNLVAGAYS
+123 QTNLVSGAYS

-140 YRAVRSG
+140 YRAIRAG

-162 GDPAAFLAV
+162 GDPAAFLGV
-171 PLKVDGKQWMVATQM
+171 PLKVEGEQWMVATQM

-205 ETYLVGADFRMRSNS
+205 ETYLVGSDYRMRSDS

-233 AGTVANNGVDSDAVK
+233 AGTVENNGVDSDVVK
-248 LALAGE
+248 RALAGE

-287 IDVSEAEQPIKELM
+287 IDVAEAEQPIKELM

-309 LAVIGGIGGIGV
+309 LAVIGGISV
-321 ALIVTRAVMKPL
+321 ALVVTRAVMKPL

-343 MNQLAQG
+343 MNQLAHG
-350 DLRLNISQAEEGSLK
+350 DLRMNISQADEGSLK

-424 TTSITEVAGSA
+424 TSSIGEVAGSA

-442 ADANQDCQQELQR
+442 AEANQGCQQELQR
-455 IVQTVNTVSGLVEQ
+455 ITKTVHTVSGLVEQ
-469 VDEGNSNVVQLAEQV
+469 VDEGNHNVVQLAEQV

-557 EAIIDNCKLVAGQ
+557 EAIINNCKLVAGE

-576 ETGTMIEA
+576 ETGAMIET

>member
-1 MEPYM
+1 M

-68 TSAVANVVATNIHQL
+68 TSAVAKVVATNIHQL

-171 PLKVDGKQWMVATQM
+171 PLKVEGKQWMVATQM

-233 AGTVANNGVDSDAVK
+233 AGTVAHNGVDSDAVK
-248 LALAGE
+248 RALAGE

-309 LAVIGGIGGIGV
+309 LAVIGGIGV

>member
-1 MEPYM
+1 M

-309 LAVIGGIGGIGV
+309 LAVIGGIGV

-350 DLRLNISQAEEGSLK
+350 DLRLNVSQAEEGSLK

-469 VDEGNSNVVQLAEQV
+469 VDEGNCNVVQLAEQV

>member
-1 MEPYM
+1 M

-18 ASIVPVLV
+18 ASIVPVIV

-31 VYSSTNSLNTLNEER
+31 VYSSTKSLNTLNEER

-59 ELFDRYQNN
+59 ELFERYQNN
-68 TSAVANVVATNIHQL
+68 TSAVAKVVATNIDQL
-83 FSDDFHRLLTD
+83 FNGDFHRLLTD

-104 FIVDEAG
+104 FIVDESG

-123 QTNLVAGAYS
+123 QTNLVSGAYS

-140 YRAVRSG
+140 YRAIRAG

-162 GDPAAFLAV
+162 GDPAAFLGI
-171 PLKVDGKQWMVATQM
+171 PLKVEDEQWMVATQM

-205 ETYLVGADFRMRSNS
+205 ETYLVGSDYRMRSDS
-220 FLDPVGRTIQASF
+220 FLDPVGRTIQTSF
-233 AGTVANNGVDSDAVK
+233 AGTVENNGVDSDAVK
-248 LALAGE
+248 RALAGE

-287 IDVSEAEQPIKELM
+287 IDVAEAEQPIKELM

-309 LAVIGGIGGIGV
+309 LAVIGGISV
-321 ALIVTRAVMKPL
+321 ALVVTRAVMKPL

-343 MNQLAQG
+343 MNQLAHG
-350 DLRLNISQAEEGSLK
+350 DLRLNISQADEGSLK

-424 TTSITEVAGSA
+424 TSSISEVAGSA

-442 ADANQDCQQELQR
+442 AEANQDCQQELQR
-455 IVQTVNTVSGLVEQ
+455 ITQTVHTVSGLVEQ
-469 VDEGNSNVVQLAEQV
+469 VDEGNHNVVQLAEQV

-557 EAIIDNCKLVAGQ
+557 EAIINNCKLVAGE

-576 ETGTMIEA
+576 ETGAMIET

-613 DSSLVTIQDLATQ
+613 DSCLVTIQDLATQ

-632 ETSASS
+632 ETTASS

>member
-1 MEPYM
+1 M

-18 ASIVPVLV
+18 ASIVPVIV

-31 VYSSTNSLNTLNEER
+31 VYSSTKSLNTLNEER

-59 ELFDRYQNN
+59 ELFERYQNN
-68 TSAVANVVATNIHQL
+68 TSAVAKVVATNIDQL
-83 FSDDFHRLLTD
+83 FNGDFHRLLTD

-104 FIVDEAG
+104 FIVDESG

-123 QTNLVAGAYS
+123 QTNLVSGAYS

-140 YRAVRSG
+140 YRAIRAG

-162 GDPAAFLAV
+162 GDPAAFLGV
-171 PLKVDGKQWMVATQM
+171 PLKIEGEQWMVATQM

-205 ETYLVGADFRMRSNS
+205 ETYLVGSDYRMRSDS

-233 AGTVANNGVDSDAVK
+233 AGTVENNGVDSDAVK
-248 LALAGE
+248 RALAGE

-287 IDVSEAEQPIKELM
+287 IDVAEAEQPIKELM

-309 LAVIGGIGGIGV
+309 LAVIGGISV
-321 ALIVTRAVMKPL
+321 ALVVTRAVMKPL

-343 MNQLAQG
+343 MNQLAHG
-350 DLRLNISQAEEGSLK
+350 DLRLNISQADEGSLK

-410 NDELQQAVTAIHQM
+410 NDELQQAVAAIHQM
-424 TTSITEVAGSA
+424 TSSISEVAGSA

-442 ADANQDCQQELQR
+442 AEANQGCQQELQR
-455 IVQTVNTVSGLVEQ
+455 ITKTVHTVSGLVEQ
-469 VDEGNSNVVQLAEQV
+469 VDEGNHNVVQLAEQV

-557 EAIIDNCKLVAGQ
+557 EAIINNCKLVAGE

-576 ETGTMIEA
+576 ETGAMIET

>member
-1 MEPYM
+1 M

-18 ASIVPVLV
+18 ASIVPVIV

-31 VYSSTNSLNTLNEER
+31 VYSSTKSLNTLNEER

-59 ELFDRYQNN
+59 ELFERYQNN
-68 TSAVANVVATNIHQL
+68 TSAVAKVVATNIDQL
-83 FSDDFHRLLTD
+83 FNGDFHRLLTD

-104 FIVDEAG
+104 FIVDESG

-123 QTNLVAGAYS
+123 QTNLVSGAYS

-140 YRAVRSG
+140 YRAIRAG

-162 GDPAAFLAV
+162 GDPAAFLGV
-171 PLKVDGKQWMVATQM
+171 PLKVEGEQWMVATQM

-205 ETYLVGADFRMRSNS
+205 ETYLVGSDYRMRSDS

-233 AGTVANNGVDSDAVK
+233 AGTVKNNGVDSDAVK
-248 LALAGE
+248 RALAGE

-287 IDVSEAEQPIKELM
+287 IDVAEAEQPIKELM

-309 LAVIGGIGGIGV
+309 LAVIGGISV
-321 ALIVTRAVMKPL
+321 ALVVTRAVMKPL

-343 MNQLAQG
+343 MNQLAHG
-350 DLRLNISQAEEGSLK
+350 DLRLNISQADEGSLK

-424 TTSITEVAGSA
+424 TSSISEVAGSA

-442 ADANQDCQQELQR
+442 AEANQGCQQELQR
-455 IVQTVNTVSGLVEQ
+455 ITKTVHTVSGLVEQ
-469 VDEGNSNVVQLAEQV
+469 VDEGNHNVVQLAEQV

-498 DQTNLLA
+498 YQTNLLA

-557 EAIIDNCKLVAGQ
+557 EAIINNCKLVAGE

-576 ETGTMIEA
+576 ETGAMIET

-596 SSVSQATEEQA
+596 SSVSQATEKQA

>member
-1 MEPYM
+1 M

-18 ASIVPVLV
+18 ASIVPVIV

-31 VYSSTNSLNTLNEER
+31 VYSSTKSLNTLNEER

-59 ELFDRYQNN
+59 ELFERYQNN
-68 TSAVANVVATNIHQL
+68 TSAVAKVVATNIDQL
-83 FSDDFHRLLTD
+83 FNGDFHRLLTD

-104 FIVDEAG
+104 FIVDESG

-123 QTNLVAGAYS
+123 QTNLVSGAYS

-140 YRAVRSG
+140 YSAIRAG

-162 GDPAAFLAV
+162 GDPAAFLGV
-171 PLKVDGKQWMVATQM
+171 PLKVEGEQWMVATQM

-196 LRSGMGESG
+196 LRSGMGKSG
-205 ETYLVGADFRMRSNS
+205 ETYLVGSDYRMRSDS

-233 AGTVANNGVDSDAVK
+233 AGTVENNGVDSDAVK
-248 LALAGE
+248 RALAGE

-287 IDVSEAEQPIKELM
+287 IDVAEAEQPIKELM

-309 LAVIGGIGGIGV
+309 LAVIGGISV
-321 ALIVTRAVMKPL
+321 ALVVTRAVMKPL

-343 MNQLAQG
+343 MNQLAHG
-350 DLRLNISQAEEGSLK
+350 DLRLNISQADEGSLK

-424 TTSITEVAGSA
+424 TSSISEVAGSA

-442 ADANQDCQQELQR
+442 AEANQGCQQELQR
-455 IVQTVNTVSGLVEQ
+455 ITKTVHTVSGLVEQ
-469 VDEGNSNVVQLAEQV
+469 VDEGNHNVVQLAEQV

-557 EAIIDNCKLVAGQ
+557 EVIINNCKLVAGE

-576 ETGTMIEA
+576 ETGAMIET